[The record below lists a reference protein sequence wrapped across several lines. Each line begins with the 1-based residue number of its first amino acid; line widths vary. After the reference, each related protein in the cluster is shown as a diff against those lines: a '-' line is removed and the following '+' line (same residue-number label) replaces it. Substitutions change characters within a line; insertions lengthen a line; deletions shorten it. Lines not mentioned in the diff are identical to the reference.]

1 MRGKSAS
8 YVIACSLTT
17 VLVPP
22 AFAGSPQYGQ
32 TKDEPKAVTSPPV
45 ACSVDKPIIP
55 EGGTVILRAWVAP
68 LNGESPEYVW
78 TAVTGKIAGVGR
90 EVEWEFA
97 GVGSAPHPFE
107 AKVRITLP
115 TRGSATCSVQVFV
128 AEKER
133 SGERETGRSFLI
145 KGKKETEGYGL
156 YSYLL
161 LGVRPV
167 DSNRDRYVKTIEAY
181 LRTIEEV
188 SELEDYIQRSKLNV
202 TYLPLQVAPA
212 SKPSADWILLHYD
225 YARAR
230 ALLDLLPG
238 NLREG
243 PYIISVLKPL
253 GSGGPSNQYLFQDL
267 SAILPKD
274 NDLASWWIR
283 EFLNQAAQERFWEPK
298 TADLMVLKLRTTI
311 AVLATALPDVRK
323 GLDSWIS
330 WVQ

>member
-1 MRGKSAS
+1 MKGKAGLHAVACWLTAVLFPSALGR
-8 YVIACSLTT
+8 SLEY
-17 VLVPP
+17 
-22 AFAGSPQYGQ
+22 AQ
-32 TKDEPKAVTSPPV
+32 TKDKPNAVTSLRV
-45 ACSVDKPIIP
+45 ACSVDRPIVA

-68 LNGESPEYVW
+68 LIGEAPEYVW
-78 TAVTGKIAGVGR
+78 TAATGKIAGVGR
-90 EVEWEFA
+90 EVQWKLA
-97 GVGSAPHPFE
+97 GVSSAPHPFE
-107 AKVRITLP
+107 AMVQITLP
-115 TRGSATCSVQVFV
+115 TRGSASCSVEVFV
-128 AEKER
+128 AERER
-133 SGERETGRSFLI
+133 SGERETGRSFLV

-161 LGVRPV
+161 LGARPV
-167 DSNRDRYVKTIEAY
+167 DSNRNRYVKTIEAY
-181 LRTIEEV
+181 LGTIEEV
-188 SELEDYIQRSKLNV
+188 SALEDYIQRSKLNV
-202 TYLPLQVAPA
+202 AYLPLQVAPT
-212 SKPSADWILLHYD
+212 SKPSADWILEHYD

-253 GSGGPSNQYLFQDL
+253 GSGGPSNQHLFQDL
-267 SAILPKD
+267 SSILPKD
-274 NDLASWWIR
+274 NDLAFWWVR

-311 AVLATALPDVRK
+311 AALATALPDVRK